1 MKVGLGSY
9 ALDWS
14 IGVPGHEPREPMDV
28 VAVLDFTRSEDVSL
42 VQIADNL
49 PLHTL
54 NPEKRAALKSRAD
67 REGIAVEVGIRG
79 IQPENLAR
87 YIPIA
92 GEFGSPILR
101 AVIDAKDFHPSI
113 PEIVEIL
120 RDSVP
125 LCEKHG
131 VIIALENHDR
141 FKAREFVRIIR
152 ESGGGTGE
160 ERARGA
166 APIGICLDTVNSF
179 GALEGPEVVTETLI
193 DYVVSLH
200 VKDFTIYRPSHN
212 MGFILEGTPA
222 GEGMLDIPGIITKLT
237 ERKIDC
243 NAVLELWPKPEATP
257 DETAAKEKEWARKSL
272 RYLKDLIE
280 KSPA

>member
-1 MKVGLGSY
+1 VRVGLGSY

-14 IGVPGHEPREPMDV
+14 IGVPGLEPRDPMDAA
-28 VAVLDFTRSEDVSL
+28 AVLDFAQSEEISV

-49 PLHTL
+49 PLHTSS
-54 NPEKRAALKSRAD
+54 PEERAKLKNKAGQA
-67 REGIAVEVGIRG
+67 GIAVEVGIRG

-101 AVIDAKDFHPSI
+101 AVIDAQDFHPSI
-113 PEIVEIL
+113 PETVEII
-120 RDSVP
+120 RDAAP
-125 LCEKHG
+125 LLERHG
-131 VIIALENHDR
+131 VVLALENHDR

-152 ESGGGTGE
+152 ESGGGTPRE
-160 ERARGA
+160 
-166 APIGICLDTVNSF
+166 APVGICLDTVNSF
-179 GALEGPEVVTETLI
+179 GALEGPEVVIETLI

-222 GEGMLDIPGIITKLT
+222 GEGMLDIPGIVAMLKN
-237 ERKIDC
+237 RRIDC
-243 NAVLELWPKPEATP
+243 NAILELWPKPEATP
-257 DETAAKEKEWARKSL
+257 EETAVKEREWARSSL
-272 RYLKDLIE
+272 RYLKNLIE
-280 KSPA
+280 

>member
-14 IGVPGHEPREPMDV
+14 IGVPGLEPRDPMDAA
-28 VAVLDFTRSEDVSL
+28 AVLDFARSEEISV

-49 PLHTL
+49 PLHTSS
-54 NPEKRAALKSRAD
+54 PEERAKLKNKAD
-67 REGIAVEVGIRG
+67 QSGIAVEVGIRG

-101 AVIDAKDFHPSI
+101 AVIDAQDFHPSI
-113 PEIVEIL
+113 PEIVEII
-120 RDSVP
+120 RDAAP
-125 LCEKHG
+125 LLERHG
-131 VIIALENHDR
+131 AVLALENHDR

-152 ESGGGTGE
+152 ESGGGTPRE
-160 ERARGA
+160 
-166 APIGICLDTVNSF
+166 APVGICLDTVNSF
-179 GALEGPEVVTETLI
+179 GALEGPDVVIETLI

-222 GEGMLDIPGIITKLT
+222 GEGMLDIPGIIGMLG
-237 ERKIDC
+237 ERDIDC
-243 NAVLELWPKPEATP
+243 NAVLELWPTPEATP
-257 DETAAKEKEWARKSL
+257 DETAAKEKEWARSSL
-272 RYLKDLIE
+272 RYLKNLIE
-280 KSPA
+280 

>member
-1 MKVGLGSY
+1 MRVGLGSY

-14 IGVPGHEPREPMDV
+14 IGVPGHELREPMDAA
-28 VAVLDFTRSEDVSL
+28 AVLDFARSEDISV

-54 NPEKRAALKSRAD
+54 SPDERAD
-67 REGIAVEVGIRG
+67 LKAQADRAGIAVEVGIRG
-79 IQPENLAR
+79 IQPENLTR

-101 AVIDAKDFHPSI
+101 SVIDAKDFHPPI
-113 PEIVEIL
+113 PEIVGIIREA
-120 RDSVP
+120 VP

-152 ESGGGTGE
+152 ECGGSTVGR
-160 ERARGA
+160 RAGGA
-166 APIGICLDTVNSF
+166 PVGICLDTVNSF
-179 GALEGPEVVTETLI
+179 GALEGPEVVIETLI

-212 MGFILEGTPA
+212 MGFVLEGTPA
-222 GEGMLDIPGIITKLT
+222 GEGMLDIHGIVRMLD
-237 ERKIDC
+237 ERGIDC
-243 NAVLELWPKPEATP
+243 NAILELWPKPEATP
-257 DETAAKEKEWARKSL
+257 EETAAKAKERARKSL

-280 KSPA
+280 

>member
-1 MKVGLGSY
+1 MRVGLGSY

-14 IGVPGHEPREPMDV
+14 IGVPGQEPRDPMDTA
-28 VAVLDFTRSEDVSL
+28 AVLEFATSESVSV

-49 PLHTL
+49 PLHTSS
-54 NPEKRAALKSRAD
+54 PEVRGDLKDRAD
-67 REGIAVEVGIRG
+67 RAGIAVEVGIRG

-92 GEFGSPILR
+92 AEFGSPILR

-113 PEIVEIL
+113 PETAGII
-120 RDSVP
+120 RDAAP
-125 LCEKHG
+125 LLERHG
-131 VIIALENHDR
+131 VILALENHDR

-152 ESGGGTGE
+152 ESGGT
-160 ERARGA
+160 
-166 APIGICLDTVNSF
+166 PVGICLDTVNSF
-179 GALEGPEVVTETLI
+179 GALEGPELVIETLI

-200 VKDFTIYRPSHN
+200 VKDFRIYRPSHN

-222 GEGMLDIPGIITKLT
+222 GEGMLDIPGILRMLG
-237 ERKIDC
+237 ERNIDC
-243 NAVLELWPKPEATP
+243 NAILELWPTPEATP
-257 DETAAKEKEWARKSL
+257 DETAEKEKEWVRKSL

-280 KSPA
+280 